1 MELGLTK
8 FSGCG
13 LEKEMFLKLRRYR
26 PEQVYSEG
34 TSRAALQW
42 INERD
47 DPKRTLLE
55 RFFPR
60 LTGGPVSRVNG
71 RLPLRG

>member
-1 MELGLTK
+1 MVFSNGFDEI
-8 FSGCG
+8 SGCG

-42 INERD
+42 INE
-47 DPKRTLLE
+47 
-55 RFFPR
+55 
-60 LTGGPVSRVNG
+60 
-71 RLPLRG
+71 